1 MFQHTILSYHK
12 ALYRE
17 VFNAELSTTEQKSS
31 SIAMQQLMSSA
42 LRRAVGHQSGT
53 SRNESWELAASSV
66 AVQQFSI
73 EQSTSIV

>member
-1 MFQHTILSYHK
+1 MFQHIILSYHK

-53 SRNESWELAASSV
+53 SRNESRRAGCVVSRCA
-66 AVQQFSI
+66 AVQH
-73 EQSTSIV
+73 